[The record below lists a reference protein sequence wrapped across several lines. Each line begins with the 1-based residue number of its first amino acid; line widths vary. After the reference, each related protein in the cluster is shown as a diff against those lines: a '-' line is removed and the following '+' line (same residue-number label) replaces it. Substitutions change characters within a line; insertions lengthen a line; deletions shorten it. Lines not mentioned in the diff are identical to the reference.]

1 MRCTRRYWSRYAIR
15 HCRAAWATVAGEL
28 DHWAA
33 GKLAKLYR
41 KSLTGTNFMD
51 VEQQETARL
60 RRRQSSIR
68 NAMQNCWLGVIIT
81 SCCDAVFHFRFGEP
95 WFFVPMMFFLFLL
108 LPMLAYC
115 YITQG
120 MVKAKL
126 KSIKGRI
133 DPDSA
138 RWRA

>member
-1 MRCTRRYWSRYAIR
+1 M
-15 HCRAAWATVAGEL
+15 
-28 DHWAA
+28 
-33 GKLAKLYR
+33 GKIFAD
-41 KSLTGTNFMD
+41 FD

-60 RRRQSSIR
+60 RRRQNSIR

-120 MVKAKL
+120 MVKTKL